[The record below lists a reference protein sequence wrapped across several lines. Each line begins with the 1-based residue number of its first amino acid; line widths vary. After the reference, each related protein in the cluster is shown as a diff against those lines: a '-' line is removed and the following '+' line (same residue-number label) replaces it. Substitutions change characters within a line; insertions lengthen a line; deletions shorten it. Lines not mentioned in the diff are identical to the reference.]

1 MIECFELREV
11 ARTLDR
17 GWQTTDKPDRKRIVG
32 CVSIEE
38 AVRMQQSNRP
48 PKPVGQLRVGESLRH
63 ALSEILA
70 REDFFESDLE
80 NVSITI
86 SEISVSPDFGNA
98 RVYTMPLGGVNA
110 DVILPALNRIAPL
123 LQKLVAS
130 KVHLRRAPRL
140 KFLLDESFDTAQRI
154 NTVFNNLR
162 Q

>member
-1 MIECFELREV
+1 M
-11 ARTLDR
+11 AS
-17 GWQTTDKPDRKRIVG
+17 K
-32 CVSIEE
+32 
-38 AVRMQQSNRP
+38 SNRSAKAP
-48 PKPVGQLRVGESLRH
+48 SQRQLRVGESLRH
-63 ALSEILA
+63 VLSEILA

-86 SEISVSPDFGNA
+86 SEISVSPDLGNA

-110 DVILPALNRIAPL
+110 DVVLPALNRIAPL

-140 KFLLDESFDTAQRI
+140 KFLLDESFETAQRI